1 MSKTRHW
8 LLFAVFIWALFLG
21 SCILP
26 EPNHIEPDFYLLHLP
41 RHDTNQS
48 TQQSASSLSFYI
60 REVELPQYLKSNRL
74 TQKSSMEV
82 VKFRDYKRWGEPLA
96 DGISRVLG
104 GSLSHRLGT
113 LEYSSFPNRRRN
125 NCQFEISLSVLAF
138 EKTFSDQALLEANI
152 EVKPKDGLIKREYF
166 KSQVLIEGM
175 EVVSEI
181 RALSMCLDQLSERLC
196 EIINSSTRKN

>member
-1 MSKTRHW
+1 MNKTNHW
-8 LLFAVFIWALFLG
+8 LLFFGSVWAFFLG

-26 EPNHIEPDFYLLHLP
+26 ESNHIEPDFYLLHLP

-48 TQQSASSLSFYI
+48 IQKGSSSLSFYI
-60 REVELPQYLKSNRL
+60 REIELPQYLKSNRL

-125 NCQFEISLSVLAF
+125 NCQFEISVSVLAF

-166 KSQVLIEGM
+166 KSQVLIEDT
-175 EVVSEI
+175 EVVSEV
-181 RALSMCLDQLSERLC
+181 RALSMCLDQLSGRLC
-196 EIINSSTRKN
+196 DIINSSTP

>member
-1 MSKTRHW
+1 MNKTNHW
-8 LLFAVFIWALFLG
+8 LLFFGSVWAFFLG

-26 EPNHIEPDFYLLHLP
+26 ESNHIEPDFYLLHLP

-48 TQQSASSLSFYI
+48 IHKGTSSLSFYI
-60 REVELPQYLKSNRL
+60 REIELPQYLKSNRL

-104 GSLSHRLGT
+104 GSLSNRLGT

-125 NCQFEISLSVLAF
+125 NCQFEISISVLAF
-138 EKTFSDQALLEANI
+138 EKTFSDQALLEANV
-152 EVKPKDGLIKREYF
+152 EVKSKDALIKREYF
-166 KSQVLIEGM
+166 RSQILIEDT

-181 RALSMCLDQLSERLC
+181 RALSMCLDQLSDRLC
-196 EIINSSTRKN
+196 DIINSSTP

>member
-1 MSKTRHW
+1 MSKTRYW
-8 LLFAVFIWALFLG
+8 LLFAGFIWALFLG

-41 RHDTNQS
+41 RYDTNQS
-48 TQQSASSLSFYI
+48 IQQGASSLSFYI

-196 EIINSSTRKN
+196 EIINSSIQKN

>member
-1 MSKTRHW
+1 MNKIRYWVS
-8 LLFAVFIWALFLG
+8 FIGYASAIFLG

-26 EPNHIEPDFYLLHLP
+26 ESKHIEPDFYLLHLP
-41 RHDTNQS
+41 RQDANQS
-48 TQQSASSLSFYI
+48 VQQEPSSLSFYI
-60 REVELPQYLKSNRL
+60 REIELPQYLKGNRL

-125 NCQFEISLSVLAF
+125 NSQFEISISVLAF
-138 EKTFSDQALLEANI
+138 EKTFSDQALLEANV
-152 EVKPKDGLIKREYF
+152 EVKSGDGLVKREYF
-166 KSQVLIEGM
+166 KSLIVIEDN
-175 EVVSEI
+175 EVVTEV
-181 RALSMCLDQLSERLC
+181 RALSVCLDQLSERLC
-196 EIINSSTRKN
+196 QIITSSTQ

>member
-48 TQQSASSLSFYI
+48 TQQGASSLSFYI

-196 EIINSSTRKN
+196 EIINSSIQKN

>member
-1 MSKTRHW
+1 MIKANHW
-8 LLFAVFIWALFLG
+8 LLFVCSVWALFLG

-26 EPNHIEPDFYLLHLP
+26 ESNHIEPDFYLLHLP

-48 TQQSASSLSFYI
+48 IQKGTSSLSFYI
-60 REVELPQYLKSNRL
+60 REIELPQYLKSNRL

-104 GSLSHRLGT
+104 GSLSQRLGT

-125 NCQFEISLSVLAF
+125 NCQFEISVSVLAF

-152 EVKPKDGLIKREYF
+152 EVKPKDGLIIREYF
-166 KSQVLIEGM
+166 NSQVLIEDT

-181 RALSMCLDQLSERLC
+181 RALSMCLDELSGRLYD
-196 EIINSSTRKN
+196 IINSSTQ